1 MTALNLESFEAAL
14 KVHYTDLRVKN
25 LVYRNNPFLAA
36 VPKYE
41 YFGGKNL
48 PIPVQFGTPQGRS
61 ATFTDANNQNV
72 QTPGEYTDFVL
83 KRVRNYSVAAIDNET
98 LEASFGRANAFMVA
112 AASCKTCI
120 ITPGDSLPMVSRIWA
135 VRSGVMAAKI

>member
-83 KRVRNYSVAAIDNET
+83 KRVRN
-98 LEASFGRANAFMVA
+98 
-112 AASCKTCI
+112 
-120 ITPGDSLPMVSRIWA
+120 
-135 VRSGVMAAKI
+135 